1 MCSFWSEVIAE
12 REQQQRSLPRRP
24 TIPQQAPEP
33 DTGIGVL
40 STPTSVFGERQS
52 LTPGTDFAAV
62 LSRRHAPAEP
72 PAMASD
78 LLGLSPYEKAQLVI
92 LGTRAGR
99 FDGSEIAVAAHDR
112 AAQVAE

>member
-72 PAMASD
+72 PAR
-78 LLGLSPYEKAQLVI
+78 GP
-92 LGTRAGR
+92 
-99 FDGSEIAVAAHDR
+99 AVSTAAR
-112 AAQVAE
+112 LRWPRTTALPRWPS